1 MSVRHKIR
9 KIVTELDKYSPVP
22 LFYEFVMS
30 EDEKRLFDENVKDA
44 EQYLE
49 FGLGGS
55 TFEVLRKS
63 KAKVYSI
70 DSSQEWISR
79 MRQYQFVKRSEQ
91 KQKRLNIFHV
101 DIGKTGD
108 WGFPEGEASR
118 EDFPEYSQDIFH
130 KIRKDIIDTVLI
142 DGRFRVACTLRTILE
157 CHSNPR
163 LKILIHDFWNRPH
176 YHVVLKYLDVIDR
189 ADTLGVFTVKDNINF
204 YELQKEYEEYKFNPA

>member
-1 MSVRHKIR
+1 MSVRLKLL
-9 KIVTELDKYSPVP
+9 KIVTELDKYAPVP

-30 EDEKRLFDENVKDA
+30 EDEKKLFDQTVREA

-55 TFEVLRKS
+55 TLEVLRKS
-63 KAKVYSI
+63 KAQVYSI

-101 DIGKTGD
+101 DIGKTGE
-108 WGFPEGEASR
+108 WGFPQDETSR
-118 EDFPEYSQDIFH
+118 DDFPEYSQDIFH

-157 CHSNPR
+157 CHSNSR
-163 LKILIHDFWNRPH
+163 LKILIHDFWDRPH
-176 YHVVLKYLDVIDR
+176 YHVVLRYLDVIDR
-189 ADTLGVFTVKDNINF
+189 ADTLGVFTVKADIDL
-204 YELQKEYEEYKFNPA
+204 EKLQQDYEEYKFNPA